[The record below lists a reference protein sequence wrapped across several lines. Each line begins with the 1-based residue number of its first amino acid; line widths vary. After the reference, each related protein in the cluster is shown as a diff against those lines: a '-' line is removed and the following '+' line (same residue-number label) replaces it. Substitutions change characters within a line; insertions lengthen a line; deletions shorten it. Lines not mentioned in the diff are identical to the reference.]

1 MNLKMTGLAVLAA
14 TALAAGC
21 GGDDEEPLSK
31 AEYVKQG
38 NKICSTFE
46 EEVGK
51 DAEKAFAGM
60 QSEKDLTPDKARE
73 FFDAALPKFNDAV
86 NELDELAPPEGDE
99 DTVQAII
106 EAGKTDAQKIE
117 DAKEDDDAVIAF
129 VVEDS
134 ATPEFDEKA
143 RAYGLD
149 SCGG

>member
-1 MNLKMTGLAVLAA
+1 MKLKMTGLAVLAA

-21 GGDDEEPLSK
+21 GGEDEEPLSK
-31 AEYVKQG
+31 AEFVKQG
-38 NKICSTFE
+38 NKNCSTFE

-60 QSEKDLTPDKARE
+60 QSAQDLTPDKARE
-73 FFDAALPKFNDAV
+73 FFDVALPKFNDAV
-86 NELDELAPPEGDE
+86 NELDGLVPPEGDE
-99 DTVQAII
+99 ETVQAIV

-117 DAKEDDDAVIAF
+117 DAKDDDEAIVGF
-129 VVEDS
+129 VVENS
-134 ATPEFDEKA
+134 ATPDFDEKA